1 MNSENIIDK
10 LSLNNLYSTLAGML
24 FRMPRTLFSKPSKTQ
39 RGDLMTTRT
48 EGGKRRRIVKPYPA
62 YTLED
67 ALDVAQAIQN
77 ANAGLPFARAL
88 LAGALGTTPKSS
100 AFTQRLNA
108 SAAYGLTQGGY
119 NDADISLTPLGEA
132 LAAGEDDRR
141 RHALV
146 EAAMTP
152 PVFGGF
158 YDMLD
163 GKRLP
168 ESEYAQNLLQRE
180 LGVIDTLA
188 DECLSILIANG
199 EYAGIISEQDGVSV
213 VRLADLRPQP
223 AAASPP
229 TDAPPTKPSRWNYSS
244 EDLVSDR
251 DARSPASTGNRA
263 PDDTPDK
270 SKGRV
275 FLGYVGESDA
285 AQFVASMLEQF
296 GIPVSSPRFDAAADL
311 PLPPE
316 AAVDMRASDAAVLV
330 FADHDGAQTVRDKM
344 LCLLGACSVL
354 YEDRVVIFHESDAA
368 PLPNLNGLSRVSFRP
383 ERIAESGLGL
393 LMELHKAGV
402 VSVSA

>member
-1 MNSENIIDK
+1 
-10 LSLNNLYSTLAGML
+10 
-24 FRMPRTLFSKPSKTQ
+24 
-39 RGDLMTTRT
+39 MTTRT

-67 ALDVAQAIQN
+67 ALGVAQAIQN

-119 NDADISLTPLGEA
+119 SDANISLTPLGEA
-132 LAAGEDDRR
+132 LADGNDDRR
-141 RHALV
+141 AQALV

-152 PVFGGF
+152 PVFGRF

-168 ESEYAQNLLQRE
+168 ESAYAQNLLQRE
-180 LGVIDTLA
+180 LGVNDSLA

-213 VRLADLRPQP
+213 VRLDGRRPQP
-223 AAASPP
+223 ATASPP
-229 TDAPPTKPSRWNYSS
+229 MEPSRWDYSMEPS
-244 EDLVSDR
+244 RWDHSNER
-251 DARSPASTGNRA
+251 IAARNPASTKNRA
-263 PDDTPDK
+263 PDDTSDRSK
-270 SKGRV
+270 SRV
-275 FLGYVGESDA
+275 FVGHIGESDA
-285 AQFVASMLEQF
+285 AQFVVSTLEQF
-296 GIPVSSPRFDAAADL
+296 GIPVSSPRFGVDAEL

-316 AAVDMRASDAAVLV
+316 VVGEMRSSHAAVLV
-330 FADHDGAQTVRDKM
+330 FANHGGDEQAIRDKM
-344 LCLLGACSVL
+344 LFLLGACCAL
-354 YEDRVVIFHESDAA
+354 YDDRVVIFYEGDAA
-368 PLPNLNGLSRVSFRP
+368 PLPNVNGLGRVSFRS

-402 VSVSA
+402 VSISA

>member
-1 MNSENIIDK
+1 
-10 LSLNNLYSTLAGML
+10 
-24 FRMPRTLFSKPSKTQ
+24 
-39 RGDLMTTRT
+39 MTTRT

-77 ANAGLPFARAL
+77 ANAGLPFKREL

-108 SAAYGLTQGGY
+108 SVAYGLTQGGY

-132 LAAGEDDRR
+132 LAACEDDRR

-168 ESEYAQNLLQRE
+168 ESAYAQNLLQRE

-199 EYAGIISEQDGVSV
+199 EYAGIISDQDGVSV
-213 VRLADLRPQP
+213 VRLADRRPQPEP
-223 AAASPP
+223 AAASP
-229 TDAPPTKPSRWNYSS
+229 TADAPPAERNPTPTAT
-244 EDLVSDR
+244 E
-251 DARSPASTGNRA
+251 SPAA
-263 PDDTPDK
+263 PDDKSYESDK
-270 SKGRV
+270 PKGRV
-275 FLGYVGESDA
+275 FVGRIGESDA

-296 GIPVSSPRFDAAADL
+296 GIPVSNPRFDATTEL

-316 AAVDMRASDAAVLV
+316 VAGDMRASDAAVLV
-330 FADHDGAQTVRDKM
+330 FAAHVDGQAVRDKM

-354 YEDRVVIFHESDAA
+354 YDDRVVIFHEADAA
-368 PLPNLNGLSRVSFRP
+368 PLPTLNGLSRVSFRS

-402 VSVSA
+402 VSISA

>member
-1 MNSENIIDK
+1 
-10 LSLNNLYSTLAGML
+10 
-24 FRMPRTLFSKPSKTQ
+24 
-39 RGDLMTTRT
+39 MTTRT

-62 YTLED
+62 YALED

-119 NDADISLTPLGEA
+119 NDADISLTTLGEA
-132 LAAGEDDRR
+132 LAAGSHDRR
-141 RHALV
+141 AQALG

-158 YDMLD
+158 YEMLD

-168 ESEYAQNLLQRE
+168 ESAYAQNLLQRE
-180 LGVIDTLA
+180 LGVNDSLT

-213 VRLADLRPQP
+213 VRLDGRRPQP
-223 AAASPP
+223 ATVSPP
-229 TDAPPTKPSRWNYSS
+229 MEPGRWDYSMEPSRWDHSN
-244 EDLVSDR
+244 ER
-251 DARSPASTGNRA
+251 IAARNPTSTENRA
-263 PDDTPDK
+263 PDDTSGA

-275 FLGYVGESDA
+275 FVGHIGESDA

-296 GIPVSSPRFDAAADL
+296 GIPVSNPRFSDDAEL
-311 PLPPE
+311 PLSSE
-316 AAVDMRASDAAVLV
+316 VAGEMRASHAAVLV
-330 FADHDGAQTVRDKM
+330 FADHGGGGQAIRDKM
-344 LCLLGACSVL
+344 LFLLGACCAL
-354 YEDRVVIFHESDAA
+354 YADRVVIFHEADAA
-368 PLPNLNGLSRVSFRP
+368 PLPNLNGLSCVSFRS

-393 LMELHKAGV
+393 LVELHKAGV
-402 VSVSA
+402 VSISA

>member
-1 MNSENIIDK
+1 
-10 LSLNNLYSTLAGML
+10 
-24 FRMPRTLFSKPSKTQ
+24 
-39 RGDLMTTRT
+39 MTTRT

-132 LAAGEDDRR
+132 LVAGEDDRR

-146 EAAMTP
+146 EAAITP

-168 ESEYAQNLLQRE
+168 ESAYAQNLLQRE

-188 DECLSILIANG
+188 DECLSIIIANG
-199 EYAGIISEQDGVSV
+199 EYSGIISEQDGVSV
-213 VRLADLRPQP
+213 VRLADRRPQP
-223 AAASPP
+223 DAASPSTSELNQTP
-229 TDAPPTKPSRWNYSS
+229 TATESLTALDDA
-244 EDLVSDR
+244 
-251 DARSPASTGNRA
+251 
-263 PDDTPDK
+263 PDK

-275 FLGYVGESDA
+275 FLGSVGESAA
-285 AQFVASMLEQF
+285 AQFVASMIEQF

-316 AAVDMRASDAAVLV
+316 VAGDMRASDAAVLV
-330 FADHDGAQTVRDKM
+330 FANHNGDGQAVRDKM

-354 YEDRVVIFHESDAA
+354 YDDRVVIFHEADAA
-368 PLPNLNGLSRVSFRP
+368 PLLNLNGLSRVSFRS

>member
-1 MNSENIIDK
+1 
-10 LSLNNLYSTLAGML
+10 
-24 FRMPRTLFSKPSKTQ
+24 
-39 RGDLMTTRT
+39 MTTRT

-67 ALDVAQAIQN
+67 ALGVAQAIQN
-77 ANAGLPFARAL
+77 ANAGLPFPRAL

-132 LAAGEDDRR
+132 LAAVSDYDRAQ
-141 RHALV
+141 ALV

-158 YDMLD
+158 YEMLD

-168 ESEYAQNLLQRE
+168 ESAYAQNLLQRE
-180 LGVIDTLA
+180 LGVSDDLT

-199 EYAGIISEQDGVSV
+199 EYAGIIREQDGVSV
-213 VRLADLRPQP
+213 VRLDVRRPQP
-223 AAASPP
+223 ATASPP
-229 TDAPPTKPSRWNYSS
+229 MEPSRWDYSN
-244 EDLVSDR
+244 ER
-251 DARSPASTGNRA
+251 IAARRPAATENRA
-263 PDDTPDK
+263 PGDTSDK
-270 SKGRV
+270 SKGSV
-275 FLGYVGESDA
+275 FVARIGESDA

-296 GIPVSSPRFDAAADL
+296 GIPVSSPRFGVAADL
-311 PLPPE
+311 SLPSE
-316 AAVDMRASDAAVLV
+316 VAGEMRSSHAAVLV
-330 FADHDGAQTVRDKM
+330 FADHAGDGQAIRDKM
-344 LCLLGACSVL
+344 LFLLGACCAL
-354 YEDRVVIFHESDAA
+354 YDDRVVIFYEADAA
-368 PLPNLNGLSRVSFRP
+368 PLPNLNGLSRVSFRS

-402 VSVSA
+402 VSISA

>member
-1 MNSENIIDK
+1 
-10 LSLNNLYSTLAGML
+10 ML
-24 FRMPRTLFSKPSKTQ
+24 HTLFSKPSKTQ

-132 LAAGEDDRR
+132 LAAGSHDRR

-168 ESEYAQNLLQRE
+168 ESAYAQNLLQRE

-213 VRLADLRPQP
+213 VRLADRRPQP

-229 TDAPPTKPSRWNYSS
+229 DAPPAERNPTPTAT
-244 EDLVSDR
+244 E
-251 DARSPASTGNRA
+251 SPAA
-263 PDDTPDK
+263 LDDADDAPDK

-275 FLGYVGESDA
+275 FVGRIGESDA

-296 GIPVSSPRFDAAADL
+296 GIPVSNPRFDAAAEL

-316 AAVDMRASDAAVLV
+316 VAGEMRASDAAVLV
-330 FADHDGAQTVRDKM
+330 FANHNGGGQAVRDKM

-354 YEDRVVIFHESDAA
+354 YDDRVVIFHEAGAA

>member
-1 MNSENIIDK
+1 
-10 LSLNNLYSTLAGML
+10 
-24 FRMPRTLFSKPSKTQ
+24 
-39 RGDLMTTRT
+39 MTTRT

-67 ALDVAQAIQN
+67 ALGVAQAIHN

-132 LAAGEDDRR
+132 LADGSHDRR
-141 RHALV
+141 AQALV

-152 PVFGGF
+152 PIFGGF
-158 YDMLD
+158 YDMLN

-168 ESEYAQNLLQRE
+168 ESAYAQNLLQRE
-180 LGVIDTLA
+180 LGVTESLT

-199 EYAGIISEQDGVSV
+199 EYAGIIREQNGVSI
-213 VRLADLRPQP
+213 VRLADRHPQP
-223 AAASPP
+223 DDASPSAAAPP
-229 TDAPPTKPSRWNYSS
+229 PERNPTTFAS
-244 EDLVSDR
+244 E
-251 DARSPASTGNRA
+251 SPAV
-263 PDDTPDK
+263 PDDTSDK
-270 SKGRV
+270 SNGRV
-275 FLGYVGESDA
+275 FVGRIGESDA

-296 GIPVSSPRFDAAADL
+296 GIPVSSPRFGDDTEL
-311 PLPPE
+311 PLPSE
-316 AAVDMRASDAAVLV
+316 VAGEMRSSHAAVLV
-330 FADHDGAQTVRDKM
+330 FADHGDGEQAIRDKM
-344 LCLLGACSVL
+344 LFMLGACCAL
-354 YEDRVVIFHESDAA
+354 YDNRVVIFHEADAA
-368 PLPNLNGLSRVSFRP
+368 PMPNLNGLSLVSFRS

-402 VSVSA
+402 VSISA

>member
-1 MNSENIIDK
+1 
-10 LSLNNLYSTLAGML
+10 
-24 FRMPRTLFSKPSKTQ
+24 
-39 RGDLMTTRT
+39 MTTRT
-48 EGGKRRRIVKPYPA
+48 EGGKRRRTVKPYPA
-62 YTLED
+62 YALED
-67 ALDVAQAIQN
+67 ALGVAQAIQN

-119 NDADISLTPLGEA
+119 NDADISLTSLGEA
-132 LAAGEDDRR
+132 LAAGSHDRR
-141 RHALV
+141 VQALV

-158 YDMLD
+158 YEMLD

-168 ESEYAQNLLQRE
+168 ESAYAQNLLQRE
-180 LGVIDTLA
+180 LGVNDGLT

-213 VRLADLRPQP
+213 VHLADRRPQP

-229 TDAPPTKPSRWNYSS
+229 PDAPPPERNPTTLAS
-244 EDLVSDR
+244 E
-251 DARSPASTGNRA
+251 STAA
-263 PDDTPDK
+263 PDDILDK

-275 FLGYVGESDA
+275 FVGHIGESDA

-296 GIPVSSPRFDAAADL
+296 GIPVSNPRFGDDAEL

-316 AAVDMRASDAAVLV
+316 VADEMRSSHAAVLV
-330 FADHDGAQTVRDKM
+330 FADHGDGGQAIRDKM
-344 LCLLGACSVL
+344 LFLLGACCAL
-354 YEDRVVIFHESDAA
+354 YDDRVVIFHEADAA
-368 PLPNLNGLSRVSFRP
+368 PLPNLNGLSCVSFRS

-402 VSVSA
+402 VSISA

>member
-1 MNSENIIDK
+1 
-10 LSLNNLYSTLAGML
+10 
-24 FRMPRTLFSKPSKTQ
+24 
-39 RGDLMTTRT
+39 MTTRT

-108 SAAYGLTQGGY
+108 SAAYGLTHGGY

-132 LAAGEDDRR
+132 LAAGEDNHR

-168 ESEYAQNLLQRE
+168 ESAYAQNLLQRE
-180 LGVIDTLA
+180 LGVPDILA

-199 EYAGIISEQDGVSV
+199 EYAGIISDQDGVSV

-223 AAASPP
+223 DAASPSTSELNP
-229 TDAPPTKPSRWNYSS
+229 TPTAT
-244 EDLVSDR
+244 E
-251 DARSPASTGNRA
+251 SPAS
-263 PDDTPDK
+263 PDDKSYESDK
-270 SKGRV
+270 PKGRV
-275 FLGYVGESDA
+275 FVGRICESDA

-296 GIPVSSPRFDAAADL
+296 GIPVSSPRFDAAAEL

-316 AAVDMRASDAAVLV
+316 VAGDMRASDAAVLV
-330 FADHDGAQTVRDKM
+330 FASHVDEQAVRDKM

-354 YEDRVVIFHESDAA
+354 YDDRVVIFHEADTA
-368 PLPNLNGLSRVSFRP
+368 PLPNLNGLSLVSFRS

>member
-1 MNSENIIDK
+1 
-10 LSLNNLYSTLAGML
+10 
-24 FRMPRTLFSKPSKTQ
+24 
-39 RGDLMTTRT
+39 MTNRT

-67 ALDVAQAIQN
+67 ALGVAQAIQN

-132 LAAGEDDRR
+132 LADGNDDRR
-141 RHALV
+141 TQALV

-152 PVFGGF
+152 TIFGSF

-168 ESEYAQNLLQRE
+168 ESAYAQNLLQRE
-180 LGVIDTLA
+180 LGVTESLT
-188 DECLSILIANG
+188 DECLSILITNG

-213 VRLADLRPQP
+213 VRLDGRRPQP
-223 AAASPP
+223 ATASPP
-229 TDAPPTKPSRWNYSS
+229 MEPSRWDYSMEPSRWNHSS
-244 EDLVSDR
+244 EDLVAAR
-251 DARSPASTGNRA
+251 DARSPAATENRA
-263 PDDTPDK
+263 PDDTSDA

-275 FLGYVGESDA
+275 FVGHIGESDA

-296 GIPVSSPRFDAAADL
+296 GIPVSNPRFGDDAEL
-311 PLPPE
+311 PMPPE
-316 AAVDMRASDAAVLV
+316 VAGEMRSSHAAVLV
-330 FADHDGAQTVRDKM
+330 FADHGNGQVVRDKM
-344 LCLLGACSVL
+344 LFMLGACCAL
-354 YEDRVVIFHESDAA
+354 YDDRVVIFHEADAA
-368 PLPNLNGLSRVSFRP
+368 PLPNLNGLSCVSFRS
-383 ERIAESGLGL
+383 ERITESGLGL

-402 VSVSA
+402 VSISA

>member
-1 MNSENIIDK
+1 
-10 LSLNNLYSTLAGML
+10 
-24 FRMPRTLFSKPSKTQ
+24 
-39 RGDLMTTRT
+39 MTTRT

-158 YDMLD
+158 YDMLH

-168 ESEYAQNLLQRE
+168 ESAYAQNLLQRE

-188 DECLSILIANG
+188 DECLSVIIANG
-199 EYAGIISEQDGVSV
+199 EYAGIIIEQDGVPV
-213 VRLADLRPQP
+213 VRLADRRPQP
-223 AAASPP
+223 AAASPI
-229 TDAPPTKPSRWNYSS
+229 TDAPPTEPSRWDHSN
-244 EDLVSDR
+244 ERIAAR
-251 DARSPASTGNRA
+251 DARSPASTGHRA
-263 PDDTPDK
+263 LDDTPDK

-275 FLGYVGESDA
+275 FLGSVGESDA

-296 GIPVSSPRFDAAADL
+296 GIPVSSPRLDAAADL
-311 PLPPE
+311 PLPPKV
-316 AAVDMRASDAAVLV
+316 AADMRASDAAVLV
-330 FADHDGAQTVRDKM
+330 FARHNGDEQAVRDKM

-354 YEDRVVIFHESDAA
+354 YDDRVVIFHETDAV
-368 PLPNLNGLSRVSFRP
+368 PLPNLNGLSRVSFRS

-402 VSVSA
+402 VNISA